1 MQLMELF
8 DEWTSLSMHTMTLM
22 TPSNFSVAQIHQFVN
37 TVVARGD
44 EDPALQDS
52 EEEYSDEELAEV
64 NSLTDYKVLRRGLKL
79 EAVKKRGR
87 SQDRR
92 YSDKETTVLTSCPTV

>member
-52 EEEYSDEELAEV
+52 EEEYSDEELGEV
-64 NSLTDYKVLRRGLKL
+64 NSLTDYEVLRRGLKL
-79 EAVKKRGR
+79 EAVKKSGR
-87 SQDRR
+87 PRTGEDEDEDE
-92 YSDKETTVLTSCPTV
+92 DKDDDSE

>member
-52 EEEYSDEELAEV
+52 EEEYSDEDLAEV
-64 NSLTDYKVLRRGLKL
+64 NSLTDYEVLRRGLKL

-87 SQDRR
+87 PRTGEDG
-92 YSDKETTVLTSCPTV
+92 DEDEDEDDDAE